1 MALAVSKIARMN
13 PAIFQRARSTLS
25 TLTAPVLTRYV
36 GVDSDGT
43 RRLFDEVGAT
53 QGLRAGSKPL
63 SVRTDQPWLG
73 QCSAMSP
80 ERWLQRF

>member
-1 MALAVSKIARMN
+1 VTGYDRLPPVTSSMALAVSKIARMN

-53 QGLRAGSKPL
+53 QGLRA
-63 SVRTDQPWLG
+63 RIEAAFG
-73 QCSAMSP
+73 QD
-80 ERWLQRF
+80 